1 MADLVTH
8 AAVGALVKAAS
19 RGPHAAAFIAGNMLP
34 DILSRLP
41 ALVLG
46 YIHQHVPLPHLLLY
60 GWNPLHMP
68 AGMILAAWL
77 LALLF
82 PVPIR
87 RGVFL
92 NLLGGMALHLGL
104 DLLQSHLGVGY
115 ALCFP
120 LSHTTYELGW
130 IGSEATVPVALP
142 LALFSWLVWRWR
154 RRKPQPD

>member
-8 AAVGALVKAAS
+8 AAIGTLLKAAT

-46 YIHQHVPLPHLLLY
+46 HLHKYVTMPPMLLY

-68 AGMILAAWL
+68 AGMLLTAWL

-82 PVPIR
+82 PAPSR
-87 RGVFL
+87 RGVFW
-92 NLLGGMALHLGL
+92 NLLAGMALHLGL

-120 LSHTTYELGW
+120 FSHSTYELGW
-130 IGSEATVPVALP
+130 LGSESTVPFALP
-142 LALFSWLVWRWR
+142 LALISGLVWRR
-154 RRKPQPD
+154 RRGTQSD